1 MRWYQSLRRQSD
13 FVAVRRRGRRANFPT
28 VAAYALDGH
37 GPSRIGVTVSKAVG
51 GAVVRNLVRRRI
63 QGALDGIGP
72 GAASL
77 RLVFVAK
84 PEAAR
89 EPYERL
95 ALDVES
101 ALARLA
107 RPAG

>member
-1 MRWYQSLRRQSD
+1 VRWYQSLRRQSD
-13 FVAVRRRGRRANFPT
+13 FVAVRRRGRRATFPT
-28 VAAYALDGH
+28 LAAYALDAN

-63 QGALDGIGP
+63 QGALDGAAPAP
-72 GAASL
+72 GAL

-84 PEAAR
+84 PEAAS

-95 ALDVES
+95 ARDVTA
-101 ALARLA
+101 ALARLT
-107 RPAG
+107 RPPV